1 MKYIRHHIFSLLSLL
16 LIAVL
21 SLMPAQEFPQTD
33 IKFADKWAHWV
44 MYGFLTLVMG
54 IDYVLRGEYLRAKAS
69 AHRKEEQVHKE
80 KGTAIWQFLV
90 IFIVASVYGGLME
103 LGQAYLTTSRH
114 GDWLDVLANSF
125 GALCAFILLLIFL
138 LSTSQQHSSHRK

>member
-1 MKYIRHHIFSLLSLL
+1 MKYIRRHIFSLLTFL

-33 IKFADKWAHWV
+33 IQFADKWAHWV

-54 IDYVLRGEYLRAKAS
+54 IAYVLRDEYLSTKPSAS
-69 AHRKEEQVHKE
+69 SAQRQRYKN
-80 KGTAIWQFLV
+80 KGAAIWQLLV
-90 IFIVASVYGGLME
+90 IAIIASVYGGLME

-114 GDWLDVLANSF
+114 GDWLDIWANSF
-125 GALCAFILLLIFL
+125 GALCALVLLIIYHLFTGKR
-138 LSTSQQHSSHRK
+138 S

>member
-1 MKYIRHHIFSLLSLL
+1 MKYIRHHIFSLLTLL

-33 IKFADKWAHWV
+33 IQFADKWAHWV

-54 IDYVLRGEYLRAKAS
+54 IDYVLRDEYLSTKPYTSWHQRL
-69 AHRKEEQVHKE
+69 AHKN

-125 GALCAFILLLIFL
+125 GALCALVLLIIYHLFTGKR
-138 LSTSQQHSSHRK
+138 S

>member
-1 MKYIRHHIFSLLSLL
+1 MKYIRRHIFSLLTLM

-33 IKFADKWAHWV
+33 IQFADKWAHWV

-54 IDYVLRGEYLRAKAS
+54 IDYVLRDEYLSTKPSAS
-69 AHRKEEQVHKE
+69 SAQRQRYKN
-80 KGTAIWQFLV
+80 KGAAIWQLLV
-90 IFIVASVYGGLME
+90 IAIIASIYGGLME

-125 GALCAFILLLIFL
+125 GALCGIIVISLYHTIY
-138 LSTSQQHSSHRK
+138 KK

>member
-1 MKYIRHHIFSLLSLL
+1 MKHIRRHIFSLLSLV
-16 LIAVL
+16 LIAAL

-33 IKFADKWAHWV
+33 IQFADKWAHWV

-54 IDYVLRGEYLRAKAS
+54 IDYVLRDEYLSTKPSAS
-69 AHRKEEQVHKE
+69 SAQRQRYKN
-80 KGTAIWQFLV
+80 KGAAIWQLLV
-90 IFIVASVYGGLME
+90 IAIIASVYGGLME

-125 GALCAFILLLIFL
+125 GALCALVLLIIYHLFTGKR
-138 LSTSQQHSSHRK
+138 S

>member
-1 MKYIRHHIFSLLSLL
+1 MKYIRQHIFSLLTLL
-16 LIAVL
+16 LIAAL

-33 IKFADKWAHWV
+33 IRFADKWAHWV

-54 IDYVLRGEYLRAKAS
+54 IDYVLRDEYLRKKS
-69 AHRKEEQVHKE
+69 STSGLHEQAHKS

-90 IFIVASVYGGLME
+90 IAIISSVYGGLME

-114 GDWLDVLANSF
+114 GDWLDVCANSF
-125 GALCAFILLLIFL
+125 GALCAFVILLISHKL
-138 LSTSQQHSSHRK
+138 QQRR

>member
-1 MKYIRHHIFSLLSLL
+1 MKYIRRHIFSLLTLM

-33 IKFADKWAHWV
+33 IQFADKWAHWV

-54 IDYVLRGEYLRAKAS
+54 IDYVLRDEYLSTKAS
-69 AHRKEEQVHKE
+69 ASSAQRQRYKN
-80 KGTAIWQFLV
+80 KGTAIWQLLV
-90 IFIVASVYGGLME
+90 IAIIASIYGGLME

-125 GALCAFILLLIFL
+125 GALCAFIILFLFRL
-138 LSTSQQHSSHRK
+138 LSKRENYR

>member
-1 MKYIRHHIFSLLSLL
+1 MKFIRRHIFSLLTLL

-33 IKFADKWAHWV
+33 IQFADKWAHWV

-54 IDYVLRGEYLRAKAS
+54 IDYVLRDEYLRAKAS
-69 AHRKEEQVHKE
+69 AHRKGEQVHKE

-125 GALCAFILLLIFL
+125 GALCALVLLIIYHLFTGKR
-138 LSTSQQHSSHRK
+138 S

>member
-1 MKYIRHHIFSLLSLL
+1 MKYIRRHIFSLLTFL

-54 IDYVLRGEYLRAKAS
+54 IDYVLRDEYLSTKPYTSSHQRQRYKN
-69 AHRKEEQVHKE
+69 
-80 KGTAIWQFLV
+80 KGAAIWQFLV
-90 IFIVASVYGGLME
+90 IAIIAAIYGGLME

-114 GDWLDVLANSF
+114 GDWLDVYANSF
-125 GALCAFILLLIFL
+125 GALCAFVILLICHKL
-138 LSTSQQHSSHRK
+138 QRRR

>member
-1 MKYIRHHIFSLLSLL
+1 MKYIRRHIFSLLTLL

-33 IKFADKWAHWV
+33 IQFADKWAHWV

-54 IDYVLRGEYLRAKAS
+54 IDYVLRDDYLKKRSYPIRAQWH
-69 AHRKEEQVHKE
+69 AHKN
-80 KGTAIWQFLV
+80 KGTAIGQFLV
-90 IFIVASVYGGLME
+90 IFIIASVYGGLME

-114 GDWLDVLANSF
+114 GDWFDVLANSF
-125 GALCAFILLLIFL
+125 GALCAFILLLTCHLF
-138 LSTSQQHSSHRK
+138 QRR

>member
-1 MKYIRHHIFSLLSLL
+1 MKYIRRHIFSLLSLV

-33 IKFADKWAHWV
+33 IQFADKWAHWV

-54 IDYVLRGEYLRAKAS
+54 IECVLRDEYLRKKTS
-69 AHRKEEQVHKE
+69 TSGLHEQAHKS

-90 IFIVASVYGGLME
+90 IFIIASIYGGLME

-114 GDWLDVLANSF
+114 GDWLDVYANSF
-125 GALCAFILLLIFL
+125 GALCAFVLLVAYHL
-138 LSTSQQHSSHRK
+138 LATQRP

>member
-1 MKYIRHHIFSLLSLL
+1 MKYIRHHIFSLLTLL

-21 SLMPAQEFPQTD
+21 SLMPAQEFPQTN
-33 IKFADKWAHWV
+33 IQFADKWAHWV

-54 IDYVLRGEYLRAKAS
+54 IDYVLRDEYLSTKPSAS
-69 AHRKEEQVHKE
+69 WHQRLAHKN
-80 KGTAIWQFLV
+80 KGTAIWQFLF

-125 GALCAFILLLIFL
+125 GALCALVLLITYHLFTGKR
-138 LSTSQQHSSHRK
+138 S

>member
-1 MKYIRHHIFSLLSLL
+1 MKYIRQHIFSLLTLL

-33 IKFADKWAHWV
+33 IQFADKWAHWV

-54 IDYVLRGEYLRAKAS
+54 IDYVLRDEYLSTKPYAS
-69 AHRKEEQVHKE
+69 SHQRLVHKS
-80 KGTAIWQFLV
+80 KGTAFGQFLV

-114 GDWLDVLANSF
+114 GDWLDVYANSF
-125 GALCAFILLLIFL
+125 GALCAFVILLICHKL
-138 LSTSQQHSSHRK
+138 QRRR

>member
-54 IDYVLRGEYLRAKAS
+54 IDYVLRDEYLSTKPSAS
-69 AHRKEEQVHKE
+69 WHQRLAHKN

-90 IFIVASVYGGLME
+90 IAIIASVYGGLME

-114 GDWLDVLANSF
+114 GDWLDVWANSF
-125 GALCAFILLLIFL
+125 GALCALVLLIIYHLFTGKR
-138 LSTSQQHSSHRK
+138 S

>member
-1 MKYIRHHIFSLLSLL
+1 MKYIRRHIFSLLTLM

-54 IDYVLRGEYLRAKAS
+54 IDYVLRDEYLSTKPSAS
-69 AHRKEEQVHKE
+69 SAQRPRYKN
-80 KGTAIWQFLV
+80 KGAAIWQLLV
-90 IFIVASVYGGLME
+90 IAIIASVYGGLME

-114 GDWLDVLANSF
+114 GDWLDVYANSF
-125 GALCAFILLLIFL
+125 GALCAFVILLIYHKL
-138 LSTSQQHSSHRK
+138 QRKR

>member
-1 MKYIRHHIFSLLSLL
+1 MKYIRRHIFSLLTLL

-33 IKFADKWAHWV
+33 IQFADKWAHWV

-54 IDYVLRGEYLRAKAS
+54 IDYVLRDEYLSTKPSAS
-69 AHRKEEQVHKE
+69 SAQRQRYKN
-80 KGTAIWQFLV
+80 KGATIWQLLV
-90 IFIVASVYGGLME
+90 IAIIASVYGGLME

-125 GALCAFILLLIFL
+125 GALCALVLLIIYHLFTGKR
-138 LSTSQQHSSHRK
+138 S

>member
-1 MKYIRHHIFSLLSLL
+1 MKHIRRHIFSLLSLV

-33 IKFADKWAHWV
+33 IQFADKWAHWV

-54 IDYVLRGEYLRAKAS
+54 IECVLRDEYLRKKTS
-69 AHRKEEQVHKE
+69 TSGLHEQAHKS
-80 KGTAIWQFLV
+80 KGTAIWQFL
-90 IFIVASVYGGLME
+90 FIAIIASVYGGLME

-114 GDWLDVLANSF
+114 GDWLDVYTNSF
-125 GALCAFILLLIFL
+125 GALCAFALLLAYHL
-138 LSTSQQHSSHRK
+138 LTSKRP

>member
-1 MKYIRHHIFSLLSLL
+1 MKFIRRHIFSLLTLL

-54 IDYVLRGEYLRAKAS
+54 IDYVLRDEYLRAKAS

-103 LGQAYLTTSRH
+103 LGQTYLTTSRN
-114 GDWLDVLANSF
+114 GDWFDVLANSF
-125 GALCAFILLLIFL
+125 GALCALVLLIIYHLFTGKR
-138 LSTSQQHSSHRK
+138 S

>member
-1 MKYIRHHIFSLLSLL
+1 MKYIRRHIFSLLTLL

-21 SLMPAQEFPQTD
+21 SLLPAQEFPQTD
-33 IKFADKWAHWV
+33 IQFADKWAHWV

-54 IDYVLRGEYLRAKAS
+54 IDYVLRDEYLSTKPS
-69 AHRKEEQVHKE
+69 AYSAQRQRYKN
-80 KGTAIWQFLV
+80 KGAAIWQLLV
-90 IFIVASVYGGLME
+90 IAIIASVYGGLME

-125 GALCAFILLLIFL
+125 GALCALVLLIIYHLFTGKR
-138 LSTSQQHSSHRK
+138 S

>member
-1 MKYIRHHIFSLLSLL
+1 MKYLRHHIFSLLTLL

-54 IDYVLRGEYLRAKAS
+54 IDYVLRGEYLSTKPYAS
-69 AHRKEEQVHKE
+69 WHQRLAHKN

-90 IFIVASVYGGLME
+90 IAIIASVYGGLME

-125 GALCAFILLLIFL
+125 GALCSLFLLIIYHLFTGKR
-138 LSTSQQHSSHRK
+138 S

>member
-1 MKYIRHHIFSLLSLL
+1 MKYIRRHIFSLLTLL

-21 SLMPAQEFPQTD
+21 SLMPAQEFPETD
-33 IKFADKWAHWV
+33 IQFADKWAHWV

-54 IDYVLRGEYLRAKAS
+54 IDYVLRDEYLSTKPSAS
-69 AHRKEEQVHKE
+69 WHQRLAHKN

-125 GALCAFILLLIFL
+125 GALCALVLLIIYHLFTGKR
-138 LSTSQQHSSHRK
+138 S

>member
-1 MKYIRHHIFSLLSLL
+1 MKHIRRHIFSLLSLV

-33 IKFADKWAHWV
+33 IQFADKWAHWV

-54 IDYVLRGEYLRAKAS
+54 IECVLRDEYLRKKAS
-69 AHRKEEQVHKE
+69 TSGLHEQAHKS
-80 KGTAIWQFLV
+80 KGTAIRQFL
-90 IFIVASVYGGLME
+90 FIAIIASVFGGLME

-114 GDWLDVLANSF
+114 GDWLDVYANSF
-125 GALCAFILLLIFL
+125 GALCALALLLAYHL
-138 LSTSQQHSSHRK
+138 LSNKRP

>member
-1 MKYIRHHIFSLLSLL
+1 MKHIRRHIFSLLSLV
-16 LIAVL
+16 LIAAL

-33 IKFADKWAHWV
+33 IQFADKWAHWV

-54 IDYVLRGEYLRAKAS
+54 IECVLRDEYLRKKAS
-69 AHRKEEQVHKE
+69 TSGLHEQAHKS

-90 IFIVASVYGGLME
+90 IAIIASVFGGLME

-114 GDWLDVLANSF
+114 GDWLDVYANSF
-125 GALCAFILLLIFL
+125 GGLCAFALLLAYHL
-138 LSTSQQHSSHRK
+138 LSNKRP

>member
-1 MKYIRHHIFSLLSLL
+1 MKYIRRHIFSLLTLL

-54 IDYVLRGEYLRAKAS
+54 IDYVLRDEYLSTKPSAS
-69 AHRKEEQVHKE
+69 SAQRQRYKN
-80 KGTAIWQFLV
+80 KGAAIWQLLV
-90 IFIVASVYGGLME
+90 IAIIASIYGGLME

-125 GALCAFILLLIFL
+125 GALCALVLLIIYHLFTGKR
-138 LSTSQQHSSHRK
+138 S

>member
-1 MKYIRHHIFSLLSLL
+1 MKYIRHHIFSLLTLL

-54 IDYVLRGEYLRAKAS
+54 IDYVLRGEYLSTKPYISWHQRL
-69 AHRKEEQVHKE
+69 AHKN

-125 GALCAFILLLIFL
+125 GALCALVLLIIYHLFTGKR
-138 LSTSQQHSSHRK
+138 S